1 MINRLLGGSDV
12 FIIAEVG
19 QNHQGD
25 PDLALRYVREFANI
39 GANAIKFQTRNNRAL
54 FAGEVYA
61 KPYDSENAFA
71 ETYGSH
77 REALELPL
85 DFLGN
90 LRAECKKFNV
100 SFMSTPFDEQSL
112 EVLLALDVDII
123 KIASFDLG
131 NLPFIKKIGLAD
143 RPTVLSVGGGNIDQ
157 IKASVQLLNSLCS
170 EVAVLHCVSEYPC
183 SHNRL
188 GLNQIEKLIEMFP
201 TNVIGLSD
209 HFNGIISGPIAY
221 MKGARIFEKHV
232 TFDRAWKGTDHS
244 FALSPDGFRR
254 FARDIRRVPEMLIE
268 KDVSEVGREQV
279 FTKLGKSL
287 VPKVDLRFGDLLTI
301 DNLTGKIFNKTYIPV
316 RKSFEVIGR
325 ILKVDVQAGVP
336 LDWSQ
341 FE

>member
-1 MINRLLGGSDV
+1 
-12 FIIAEVG
+12 
-19 QNHQGD
+19 
-25 PDLALRYVREFANI
+25 
-39 GANAIKFQTRNNRAL
+39 
-54 FAGEVYA
+54 
-61 KPYDSENAFA
+61 
-71 ETYGSH
+71 
-77 REALELPL
+77 
-85 DFLGN
+85 
-90 LRAECKKFNV
+90 
-100 SFMSTPFDEQSL
+100 
-112 EVLLALDVDII
+112 
-123 KIASFDLG
+123 
-131 NLPFIKKIGLAD
+131 
-143 RPTVLSVGGGNIDQ
+143 
-157 IKASVQLLNSLCS
+157 
-170 EVAVLHCVSEYPC
+170 VLHCVSEYPC